1 MHQFTGVAPVPWGT
15 VPDHLLPARRRL
27 VRRGVPSALL
37 LSVVTSVALSVLLVV
52 PTALVAPASP
62 AAADIGAP
70 DRPSVPLLPAA
81 RAHALPG
88 DGTNVRIAM
97 TENDGLDVIVESL
110 GGVSAP
116 GVADQPAVRFQQTGG
131 TWAVDTGPGCAG
143 PWTEVLANQT
153 TPTASPV
160 SGGLLQ
166 LCVASGSPIV
176 HGALGALYN
185 SLGQART
192 VNTLPLEQYVADTVP
207 GESPSS
213 WAGLGGPGPQGTAWG
228 FQELEAQ
235 AVAVRSYVL
244 ADLGGYGGY
253 ADTCDLTCQTYR
265 GTQYETSTSIAAAN
279 DTAGQ
284 VMIMPG
290 GAIATTEYSAS
301 TGGYTSNANQESPFT
316 SVPDD
321 GDAVCVP
328 GACNPNH
335 HWTTSVSD
343 ASIESAWPQIGT
355 FLGIAAATA
364 GPGHP
369 YDFAAGR
376 VDTITL
382 AGSASTI
389 TIPGT
394 EFYVDL
400 GLNSDLFAVDSTA
413 GGAVTITGQG
423 WGHGIGMG
431 QWGALG
437 YAIGQDNGD
446 GSWTYQQIVAHY
458 YGPATL
464 GNLPGGVSTVGAQ
477 SSGGVGGYWINAS
490 DGGVFSFGNA
500 QFHGSTGG
508 MRLNA
513 PVVGMASTHDAGGY
527 WEVASDGGVF
537 SFGDAT
543 FYGSTG
549 SIRLNR
555 PMVGMADT
563 PDGGGYWLV
572 ASDGGIFAYGDA
584 GFYGSTGSLVLN
596 KPVIG
601 MVPTHDGK
609 GYWLIASDGG
619 VFAFGD
625 AGFFGSL
632 GGAPPSTALEG
643 VAPTPDGGGY
653 WVLGANGSVYDF
665 GDAPQVGVAGAS
677 PPLAGLRSPMSGLIP
692 DFSGR
697 GFDAVDGSGQAFA
710 YGDAPYFGDVTTAV
724 PGYSGHAVGIAD
736 TPA

>member
-1 MHQFTGVAPVPWGT
+1 MLLLGTHVARSG
-15 VPDHLLPARRRL
+15 L
-27 VRRGVPSALL
+27 VRRRAQTATAAL
-37 LSVVTSVALSVLLVV
+37 VVSLGLVV
-52 PTALVAPASP
+52 PAALFGPAPNV
-62 AAADIGAP
+62 AAADLSAP
-70 DRPSVPLLPAA
+70 NRPSVPLLPAA

-88 DGTNVRIAM
+88 DGNSVRIAM
-97 TENDGLDVIVESL
+97 TENDGLDVIVYSP

-116 GVADQPAVRFQQTGG
+116 GVAGSSAVRFQQTGG
-131 TWAVDTGPGCAG
+131 TWAVDTGPGCSG
-143 PWTEVLANQT
+143 PWTQVLANQA
-153 TPTASPV
+153 TPVASPV

-176 HGALGALYN
+176 HGTLTALYN
-185 SLGQART
+185 SLGQARS
-192 VNTLPLEQYVADTVP
+192 VNTLPLEQYVADTAP
-207 GESPSS
+207 GESPSG
-213 WAGLGGPGPQGTAWG
+213 WAGLGGAGPQGMNWG

-244 ADLGGYGGY
+244 ANLGGYGGY

-284 VMIMPG
+284 VMIMPDG
-290 GAIATTEYSAS
+290 MIATTEYSAS
-301 TGGYTSNANQESPFT
+301 SGGYTSSASQQSPFT
-316 SVPDD
+316 PVPDD
-321 GDAVCVP
+321 GDAVCVA
-328 GACNPNH
+328 GACNSNH
-335 HWTTSVSD
+335 QWTTSVSY
-343 ASIESAWPQIGT
+343 SAIQATWPQIGT
-355 FLGIAAATA
+355 FTGFGVPTTD
-364 GPGHP
+364 PGHP
-369 YDFAAGR
+369 YDASYGR
-376 VDTITL
+376 VDTLTL
-382 AGSASTI
+382 NGTGGSI

-394 EFYVDL
+394 EFYGDL
-400 GLNSDLFAVDSTA
+400 GLKSDLFSVTGGNGST
-413 GGAVTITGQG
+413 VSISGQG

-437 YAIGQDNGD
+437 YAIGQDQGNGN
-446 GSWTYQQIVAHY
+446 WTYQQIVSHY

-464 GNLPGGVSTVGAQ
+464 GSLPGGVSTVG

-508 MRLNA
+508 MRLNQ

-527 WEVASDGGVF
+527 WEVATDGGVF
-537 SFGDAT
+537 SFGDAQ
-543 FYGSTG
+543 FHGSTG
-549 SIRLNR
+549 SIRLNK
-555 PMVGMADT
+555 PMVGMAVT

-584 GFYGSTGSLVLN
+584 GFDGSTGSLVLN

-601 MVPTHDGK
+601 MVPTRDGR

-632 GGAPPSTALEG
+632 GGAPPATALVG

-653 WVLGANGSVYDF
+653 WVLGANGTAYTF
-665 GDAPQVGVAGAS
+665 GDAPQVGVSGVS
-677 PPLAGLRSPMSGLIP
+677 PALSGMRSPMTGLIP
-692 DFSGR
+692 DFSGQ
-697 GFDAVDGSGQAFA
+697 GFDAVNGSGQAFA
-710 YGDAPYFGDVTTAV
+710 FGDAPYFGDVTTAV
-724 PGYSGHAVGIAD
+724 PGYSGHAVGIAA
-736 TPA
+736 TPG

>member
-1 MHQFTGVAPVPWGT
+1 VPG
-15 VPDHLLPARRRL
+15 
-27 VRRGVPSALL
+27 
-37 LSVVTSVALSVLLVV
+37 
-52 PTALVAPASP
+52 
-62 AAADIGAP
+62 AA
-70 DRPSVPLLPAA
+70 
-81 RAHALPG
+81 
-88 DGTNVRIAM
+88 
-97 TENDGLDVIVESL
+97 
-110 GGVSAP
+110 
-116 GVADQPAVRFQQTGG
+116 AVRFHQTAG
-131 TWAVDTGPGCAG
+131 TWEVDTGPGCAG
-143 PWTEVLANQT
+143 PWTEVSANQT

-160 SGGLLQ
+160 GGGLLT
-166 LCVASGSPIV
+166 LCVASGSPTV
-176 HGALGALYN
+176 HGTLTALYN
-185 SLGQART
+185 SAGHARS
-192 VNTLPLEQYVADTVP
+192 VNTVPLEQYVADTVP

-213 WAGLGGPGPQGTAWG
+213 WGSLGGSGPQGMDWG

-244 ADLGGYGGY
+244 ANLGGYGGY

-265 GTQYETSTSIAAAN
+265 GTEYETAASVAAAN

-284 VMIMPG
+284 VMVMPSG
-290 GAIATTEYSAS
+290 QIATTEYSAS
-301 TGGYTSNANQESPFT
+301 TGGYTSSANQQSPFT
-316 SVPDD
+316 AVPDD

-335 HWTTSVSD
+335 QWSTSVSD
-343 ASIESAWPQIGT
+343 AAIEAAWPQIGSFTGFGGAVFDPGRPDNETT
-355 FLGIAAATA
+355 F
-364 GPGHP
+364 
-369 YDFAAGR
+369 GR

-382 AGSASTI
+382 DGTVEAI

-394 EFYVDL
+394 EFYGDL
-400 GLNSDLFAVDSTA
+400 GLNSDLFSVTSTNGSSA
-413 GGAVTITGQG
+413 SIMGQG

-446 GSWTYQQIVAHY
+446 GNWTYQQIVNHF
-458 YGPATL
+458 YGPAQL
-464 GNLPGGVSTVGAQ
+464 GSLPGGTSPVGD
-477 SSGGVGGYWINAS
+477 SGGVGGYWINAS

-500 QFHGSTGG
+500 QFYGSTGG
-508 MRLNA
+508 MRLNQ

-537 SFGDAT
+537 SFGDAS
-543 FYGSTG
+543 FHGSTG
-549 SIRLNR
+549 SIRLNK
-555 PMVGMADT
+555 PMVGMAVT

-596 KPVIG
+596 EPVIG
-601 MVPTHDGK
+601 MVPTRDGR

-632 GGAPPSTALEG
+632 GGAPPSTALVG

-665 GDAPQVGVAGAS
+665 GDAPPVSVAGDS
-677 PPLAGLRSPMSGLIP
+677 PALSSMRSAMTGLIP
-692 DFSGR
+692 DFSGQ
-697 GFDAVDGSGQAFA
+697 GFDAVNGSGQAFA
-710 YGDAPYFGDVTTAV
+710 YGDAPYFGDVITAV
-724 PGYSGHAVGIAD
+724 PDYSGHAVGIAA
-736 TPA
+736 TPG

>member
-1 MHQFTGVAPVPWGT
+1 MRSRV
-15 VPDHLLPARRRL
+15 
-27 VRRGVPSALL
+27 
-37 LSVVTSVALSVLLVV
+37 
-52 PTALVAPASP
+52 ALVAGFFLAVLLAVPAALVGPASP
-62 AAADIGAP
+62 AAADLGAP
-70 DRPSVPLLPAA
+70 NRASVPQLPAA
-81 RAHALPG
+81 QPRALPS
-88 DGTNVRIAM
+88 DATNVRIAM
-97 TENDGLDVIVESL
+97 TENNGNDVIVENL

-116 GVADQPAVRFQQTGG
+116 GVGDASAVLFQPTGG
-131 TWAVDTGPGCAG
+131 TWTIYTGPGCAG
-143 PWTEVLANQT
+143 PWSPVVAGQSN
-153 TPTASPV
+153 PTASAV

-166 LCVASGSPIV
+166 LCVAGYSPIV
-176 HGALGALYN
+176 HGTLTGIYN
-185 SLGQART
+185 SAAQART

-213 WAGLGGPGPQGTAWG
+213 WGSLGGAGPQGMDWG

-253 ADTCDLTCQTYR
+253 ADTCDQTCQTYA
-265 GTQYETSTSIAAAN
+265 GTEYETSTSIAAAN

-284 VMIMPG
+284 VMVMPNG
-290 GAIATTEYSAS
+290 SVATTEYSAS
-301 TGGYTSNANQESPFT
+301 TGGYTSSANQESPFT
-316 SVPDD
+316 AVPDD
-321 GDAVCVP
+321 GDAICITN
-328 GACNPNH
+328 ACNTNH
-335 HWTTSVSD
+335 QWTTSVSYT
-343 ASIESAWPQIGT
+343 AIQNAWPQIGT
-355 FLGIAAATA
+355 FIAFT
-364 GPGHP
+364 GSTSDPGHP
-369 YDFAAGR
+369 FDAAYGR
-376 VDTITL
+376 VDTLTL
-382 AGSASTI
+382 EGSSSTI

-394 EFYVDL
+394 EFYTDL
-400 GLNSDLFAVDSTA
+400 GLNSDLFSINSINGST
-413 GGAVTITGQG
+413 VSISGQG

-437 YAIGQDNGD
+437 YALGQDQGEGNW
-446 GSWTYQQIVAHY
+446 SYSQIVGHY
-458 YGPATL
+458 YQPATL
-464 GNLPGGVSTVGAQ
+464 TTLSDAVSGQ
-477 SSGGVGGYWINAS
+477 PSGGVGGYWINAS

-513 PVVGMASTHDAGGY
+513 PVVGIAATHDAGGY
-527 WEVASDGGVF
+527 WEVATDGGVF
-537 SFGDAT
+537 SFGDAS

-549 SIRLNR
+549 SIRLNK
-555 PMVGMADT
+555 PMVGMAVT

-601 MVPTHDGK
+601 MVPTHDGG

-632 GGAPPSTALEG
+632 GGAPPATALVG

-665 GDAPQVGVAGAS
+665 GDAPGVGVSAVS
-677 PPLAGLRSPMSGLIP
+677 PALSTMRGSMSGLIP
-692 DFSGR
+692 DLDGG

-736 TPA
+736 TPG

>member
-1 MHQFTGVAPVPWGT
+1 VLFATHVARPG
-15 VPDHLLPARRRL
+15 LLRRRAQTATAAL
-27 VRRGVPSALL
+27 VVSLA
-37 LSVVTSVALSVLLVV
+37 LVV
-52 PTALVAPASP
+52 PAALFGSASP
-62 AAADIGAP
+62 AAADLSAP
-70 DRPSVPLLPAA
+70 NRPSVPLLPAA

-88 DGTNVRIAM
+88 DGSNVRIAM

-116 GVADQPAVRFQQTGG
+116 GVPDAPAVRFRQTAG
-131 TWAVDTGPGCAG
+131 TWAVDSAPGCAG
-143 PWTEVLANQT
+143 PWTQVLANQT
-153 TPTASPV
+153 TPTATPV

-166 LCVASGSPIV
+166 LCVAGNSPIV
-176 HGALGALYN
+176 HGTLTALYN
-185 SLGQART
+185 SLGQARA

-213 WAGLGGPGPQGTAWG
+213 WAGLGGAGPQGMNWG

-244 ADLGGYGGY
+244 ASLGGYGGY

-284 VMIMPG
+284 VMIMPN
-290 GAIATTEYSAS
+290 GAVATTEYSSS
-301 TGGYTSNANQESPFT
+301 TGGYTSSANQQSPFT
-316 SVPDD
+316 PVSDD
-321 GDAVCVP
+321 GDGVCVS
-328 GACNPNH
+328 GGCNPNH
-335 HWTTSVSD
+335 QWSTSVSYG
-343 ASIESAWPQIGT
+343 AIQAAWPQIGT
-355 FLGIAAATA
+355 FTGFGGATID
-364 GPGHP
+364 PGRP
-369 YDFAAGR
+369 SGLSYGR

-382 AGSASTI
+382 SGTGGSI

-400 GLNSDLFAVDSTA
+400 SLNSDLFAV
-413 GGAVTITGQG
+413 GGSNGSAVSISGQG

-437 YAIGQDNGD
+437 YAIGQDLGQGN
-446 GSWTYQQIVAHY
+446 WTYQQIVSHY
-458 YGPATL
+458 YGPAAL
-464 GNLPGGVSTVGAQ
+464 GSLPGGVSTVGPR
-477 SSGGVGGYWINAS
+477 SSGGVGGYWINAT

-508 MRLNA
+508 MRLNQ

-527 WEVASDGGVF
+527 WEVATDGGVF
-537 SFGDAT
+537 SFGDAQ
-543 FYGSTG
+543 FHGSTG
-549 SIRLNR
+549 SIRLNK
-555 PMVGMADT
+555 PMVGMAVT

-584 GFYGSTGSLVLN
+584 AFDGSTGSLALN

-601 MVPTHDGK
+601 MVPTRDGR

-632 GGAPPSTALEG
+632 GGAPPATALVG

-653 WVLGANGSVYDF
+653 WVLGADGTAYTF
-665 GDAPQVGVAGAS
+665 GDAPQVGVSGVS
-677 PPLAGLRSPMSGLIP
+677 PPLSSMRSPMTGLIP
-692 DFSGR
+692 DFSGQ
-697 GFDAVDGSGQAFA
+697 GFDAVNGNGQAFA
-710 YGDAPYFGDVTTAV
+710 FGDAPYFGDVTTAV
-724 PGYSGHAVGIAD
+724 PGYSGHAVGIAA
-736 TPA
+736 TPG